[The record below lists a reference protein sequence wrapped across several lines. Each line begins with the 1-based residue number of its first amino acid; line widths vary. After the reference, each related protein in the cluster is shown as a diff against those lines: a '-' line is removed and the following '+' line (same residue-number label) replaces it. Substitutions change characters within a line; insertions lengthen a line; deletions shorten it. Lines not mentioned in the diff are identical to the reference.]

1 MKVKNIYCTKNDCY
15 KNNAKLKSV
24 SYLIVHSPAVYPNII
39 RAESGSGGGWYKRWN
54 KPGVEKLVHGF
65 IDDIGVYNF
74 APYTMACWHVGNSYG
89 NANTIGYELCEFAT
103 ELEFKNMWNN
113 AINHYANLCK
123 TYKLSVDRIIGHQE
137 GYKKGIASNHSDPDP
152 YFKRFGKDMN
162 KFRAEVQAILVGT
175 STSNTS
181 VPVVNNKKSVSG
193 TITILS
199 EINTRNS
206 YSFNDNTIVGKAYTG
221 EQHHVIESSVVD
233 GTLMYKTPNG
243 RYISGATKYVKFQN
257 GCDTRLTYTSH
268 VQTYGTLST
277 VANGCISGTVGESK
291 RLEAVTINSNVQLEY
306 RTHCQTY
313 GWMDW
318 KTNGE
323 MAGTKDLS
331 KRLEAIQIK
340 RKDGGNIKYR
350 VHMQGK
356 GWGPWAKNGEIAG
369 TIGEARRVEAIQ
381 IVLE

>member
-1 MKVKNIYCTKNDCY
+1 MKTQDIYCTKNECY
-15 KNNAKLKSV
+15 QNNAKLKSV
-24 SYLIVHSPAVYPNII
+24 SYLIVHSPSVYPAII
-39 RAESGSGGGWYKRWN
+39 RAVSGSDNWYKRWN
-54 KPGVEKLVHGF
+54 KSGVEKLVHGF
-65 IDDIGVYNF
+65 IDDTGVYNF

-103 ELEFKNMWNN
+103 ESEFKNMWNN

-123 TYKLSVDRIIGHQE
+123 TYGLSVDKIIGHQE
-137 GYKKGIASNHSDPDP
+137 GYKKGIASNHSDPEP

-162 KFRAEVQAILVGT
+162 KFRAEVQAILSGFSNS
-175 STSNTS
+175 STT
-181 VPVVNNKKSVSG
+181 PVINNKKTISG

-199 EINTRNS
+199 EINTRKL
-206 YSFNDNTIVGKAYTG
+206 YSFEDNAVVGKACTG

-233 GTLMYKTPNG
+233 GTLMYRTPNN
-243 RYISGATKYVKFQN
+243 RYVSGATKYVKFQS
-257 GCDTRLTYTSH
+257 GIDTRITYKAHCQS
-268 VQTYGTLST
+268 YGDLSY
-277 VANGCISGTVGESK
+277 VANGCVSGTVGEAK
-291 RLEAVTINSNVQLEY
+291 RLEAITINSQIPLEY
-306 RTHCQTY
+306 RVHCQTY

-318 KTNGE
+318 LGNGKV
-323 MAGTKDLS
+323 AGIIGKA

-350 VHMQGK
+350 VHMQTY
-356 GWGPWAKNGEIAG
+356 GWGPWAKNGETAG